1 MKGETFVKGLI
12 AGVAIGGSLGVL
24 FAPKSGKETREDIQQ
39 AYKQVSADVAKKVSQ
54 AKDVTEKTYQEI
66 VDKAVAEYRK
76 LEQLT
81 NEQADELS
89 ETLKSRWYDTGK

>member
-1 MKGETFVKGLI
+1 MKGETFVKGLL

-89 ETLKSRWYDTGK
+89 ETLKSRWHDTGK